1 MTTPDKDKPQ
11 RVLIASSHP
20 LFGQGLRRLLES
32 RRRTVEVVGMAS
44 SIDETMQSLA
54 ALNPDL
60 IIVDY
65 DDEQLNRDEFLA
77 RFVEGERKLRV
88 VLLSLSDAQQAV
100 VYDRRT
106 MEASRID
113 DWLED
118 STFMSMEETPVEPG
132 LPAGLTRPNR
142 RSSMKHFIIAGILV
156 VLMTALIVFGAG
168 QVRLLPIAASLQAQP
183 IDRMFTLEFL
193 VIAFLFSLI
202 LVFLV
207 YSIFVFRRKKGDMTD
222 APHIDGNPR
231 LEIVWTVIP
240 LITVLGFA
248 FMGSQ
253 ALAETQRVDPDAL
266 VVDAIGSQWSWRFDY
281 PALGISSTELRLPVD
296 RQVLL
301 RLSSMDVIHSFWVPE
316 FRVKQDALP
325 GGKEFVRQ
333 LRITPT
339 TVGEYKVRCAEL
351 CGLNHYSME
360 APVIVM
366 AKADYEAWAAEEA
379 GLSANPADRGQK
391 WYETFGCRAC
401 HSIDGSP
408 LVGPS
413 WKGLYGSERKFSDG
427 STATVDDAYLIEA
440 IRNPGVKVV
449 DGFQDLMPAAI
460 AGSMTD
466 AQIQDVIEFIKSLK

>member
-1 MTTPDKDKPQ
+1 M
-11 RVLIASSHP
+11 IASSHP

-32 RRRTVEVVGMAS
+32 RRRAVEVVGMAS
-44 SIDETMQSLA
+44 SIDEAMQSLVT
-54 ALNPDL
+54 LNPDL

-77 RFVEGERKLRV
+77 RFVEGERQLRV

-106 MEASRID
+106 MAASRID

-118 STFMSMEETPVEPG
+118 WNIANMEETPVEPEIPSG
-132 LPAGLTRPNR
+132 PTRPNR

-156 VLMTALIVFGAG
+156 VFMTALIIFGAG
-168 QVRLLPIAASLQAQP
+168 QVRLLPVAASAQAQP
-183 IDRMFTLEFL
+183 IDQMFTLEFL

-202 LVFLV
+202 VVFLV
-207 YSIFVFRRKKGDMTD
+207 YSIFVFRRKKGDTTD
-222 APHIDGNPR
+222 ARHIEGNPR

-240 LITVLGFA
+240 LIIVLGFA
-248 FMGSQ
+248 FMCSQ

-266 VVDAIGSQWSWRFDY
+266 VVDVVGSQWSWRFDY
-281 PALGISSTELRLPVD
+281 PELGISSTELRLPVNK
-296 RQVLL
+296 QVLL

-333 LRITPT
+333 LRVTPT
-339 TVGEYKVRCAEL
+339 TVGDYKVRCAEL
-351 CGLNHYSME
+351 CGLNHYAME

-366 AKADYEAWAAEEA
+366 AAADYEAWVIEEA
-379 GLSANPADRGQK
+379 GLSADPAERGQK
-391 WYETFGCRAC
+391 LYETYGCRAC

-408 LVGPS
+408 LVGPT
-413 WKGLYGSERKFSDG
+413 WKGLYGSDRKFTDG
-427 STATVDDAYLIEA
+427 STATADDAYLTEA
-440 IRNPGVKVV
+440 IRTPGAKVV

-460 AGSMTD
+460 AASMTNQ
-466 AQIQDVIEFIKSLK
+466 QIQDVIEFIKSLK